1 MEENNKNVRE
11 VYYSFHT
18 TKPFWIDFFQKGECI
33 KMAKVDLDDIDII
46 DIVQLASCSEIPMSE
61 EQIKNW
67 NKTIMSR
74 MSDKA
79 EDQYIH
85 NIIPVSR
92 QTTL

>member
-1 MEENNKNVRE
+1 
-11 VYYSFHT
+11 
-18 TKPFWIDFFQKGECI
+18 
-33 KMAKVDLDDIDII
+33 MAKVNLDDSDII
-46 DIVQLASCSEIPMSE
+46 DIVQLASCSKVPMSE

-67 NKTIMSR
+67 NKTIMAR

-79 EDQYIH
+79 EDWYIH

>member
-1 MEENNKNVRE
+1 
-11 VYYSFHT
+11 
-18 TKPFWIDFFQKGECI
+18 
-33 KMAKVDLDDIDII
+33 MAKVDLDDIDII

-79 EDQYIH
+79 ED
-85 NIIPVSR
+85 
-92 QTTL
+92 

>member
-1 MEENNKNVRE
+1 
-11 VYYSFHT
+11 
-18 TKPFWIDFFQKGECI
+18 
-33 KMAKVDLDDIDII
+33 MAKVDLDDIDII

-79 EDQYIH
+79 EDWYIH